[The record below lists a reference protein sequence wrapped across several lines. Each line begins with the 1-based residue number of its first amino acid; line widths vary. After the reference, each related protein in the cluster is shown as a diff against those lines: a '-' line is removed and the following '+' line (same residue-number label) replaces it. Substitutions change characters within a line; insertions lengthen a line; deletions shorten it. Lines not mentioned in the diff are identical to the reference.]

1 MEMLSTIAV
10 GPTESEEVGLMT
22 VVWSG
27 LTIGAIYALVATGY
41 NIVFISQ
48 KTFNFA
54 QAALM
59 MFGTFIAYLAM
70 VTFELPWWVAA
81 ISATV
86 IVAALA
92 AIQER
97 VSIRPV
103 KDPHNLLVT
112 TLGVSIIL
120 QGVAQLIWG
129 GEPHGMSFFGG
140 NEVLEVFGGRV
151 YPVELTIIAVT
162 LLIVIGLVVFSQRSL
177 LGIALLGM
185 SENTEA
191 ATLRGVNVRRFAFF
205 SFVFAGALAGALA
218 VFVGPKTYA
227 VATLGAALAIKGF
240 VVLAIGGFGSIPGV
254 LVGGTVVGLTE
265 SLVSRYVGADFASI
279 SVFLILILILMVK
292 PTGLFARRVERTV

>member
-1 MEMLSTIAV
+1 
-10 GPTESEEVGLMT
+10 MT
-22 VVWSG
+22 VFWSG
-27 LTIGAIYALVATGY
+27 LAIGAIYALVATGY
-41 NIVFISQ
+41 NIVFIAQ

-59 MFGTFIAYLAM
+59 MLGTFIVYLAM
-70 VTFELPWWVAA
+70 VTFELPWWIAAIAATVVVAA
-81 ISATV
+81 I
-86 IVAALA
+86 AAV
-92 AIQER
+92 QER

-103 KDPHNLLVT
+103 KDAHNLLVT

-129 GEPHGMSFFGG
+129 GEPHGMPFFGG
-140 NEVLEVFGGRV
+140 DTVLDFFGARV
-151 YPVELTIIAVT
+151 YPVELAIIAVT
-162 LLIVIGLVVFSQRSL
+162 ILIVLGLVIFSQRSL
-177 LGIALLGM
+177 LGITLLGM
-185 SENTEA
+185 SEDSVA

-205 SFVFAGALAGALA
+205 AFVFSGALAGALA
-218 VFVGPKTYA
+218 IFVGPKTYA

-254 LVGGTVVGLTE
+254 LVGGAVVGLTE

-279 SVFLILILILMVK
+279 SVFLILILILMIK

>member
-1 MEMLSTIAV
+1 
-10 GPTESEEVGLMT
+10 MT
-22 VVWSG
+22 VIWSG

-41 NIVFISQ
+41 NIVFVSQ

-81 ISATV
+81 IAATAV
-86 IVAALA
+86 VAALA

-129 GEPHGMSFFGG
+129 GEPHGIPFFGG
-140 NEVLEVFGGRV
+140 NGVLEIFGGRV
-151 YPVELTIIAVT
+151 YPVELTIIAIT
-162 LLIVIGLVVFSQRSL
+162 LVLVIGFVVFSQRSL
-177 LGIALLGM
+177 LGITLLGM
-185 SENTEA
+185 SEDSEA

-218 VFVGPKTYA
+218 VLVGPKTYA

-254 LVGGTVVGLTE
+254 LVGGAVVGLTE
-265 SLVSRYVGADFASI
+265 SLVSRYMGADFASI